1 MTLEISTWCDDATL
15 RLSPR
20 DVAVKRLR
28 EEVRFPGRGSANAAD
43 HATSFTDALA
53 IGVTSIAD
61 IDKLME
67 ELQIARDY
75 LQSEGERVRLVNA
88 HYGHM
93 AKTASASAKIIAES
107 LEKWRNLE
115 AAEQAP
121 AMMPQ
126 VPTLAPVGDGEFQHE
141 ANDQ

>member
-1 MTLEISTWCDDATL
+1 M
-15 RLSPR
+15 
-20 DVAVKRLR
+20 AVKRLR

-93 AKTASASAKIIAES
+93 AKTASASAKIIAEKS
-107 LEKWRNLE
+107 RKMAQPGGSRTGTGDD
-115 AAEQAP
+115 AP
-121 AMMPQ
+121 STDPSACR
-126 VPTLAPVGDGEFQHE
+126 
-141 ANDQ
+141 